1 MHEDPNT
8 AAASERDRR
17 ELPRWQLHDD
27 ATLILDSQ
35 YDVRCPL
42 RDVSGS
48 GIAMSTDLRPE
59 IGDEA
64 VVYVRALGRFK
75 ARVAR
80 VSSDHVALR
89 FLIED
94 ERQIILLQR
103 LERRLA
109 ARQHGEAEPAAPAPD
124 PIA

>member
-1 MHEDPNT
+1 MHEDPT
-8 AAASERDRR
+8 EAAQGRDRR
-17 ELPRWQLHDD
+17 ELPRWQLTDD
-27 ATLILDSQ
+27 ATLILDSD

-48 GIAMSTDLRPE
+48 GIAVSTDMRPE
-59 IGDEA
+59 VGDEA

-80 VSSDHVALR
+80 VAGDHVALR
-89 FLIED
+89 FMIED

-103 LERRLA
+103 LERRLV
-109 ARQHGEAEPAAPAPD
+109 AREFGEATPESARPPD